1 MADNDAGSIPTTIV
15 FTLIVSFFA
24 FFASV
29 TCVTLYYYSKR
40 DPRRLE
46 RLRQL
51 EQAAQ
56 DMETMTMETWVETPT
71 IWEVWADGRPKPTSK
86 WEDFLVRSPTS
97 RSPRSLWFLYHKQPL
112 NLTYESNQP
121 QSPAVPTPQSRGAGW
136 GPLAKTTEDRAQL
149 PGSSDSPRHDLVPA
163 DCNVSVFIA
172 MPSPYKHLP
181 PEVRGEF
188 TIGTAEV
195 MYRQAEPPHQ

>member
-1 MADNDAGSIPTTIV
+1 MADNGVGGVPTTIV
-15 FTLIVSFFA
+15 FTLIISFFA

-29 TCVTLYYYSKR
+29 TCVSLYYYSKR

-56 DMETMTMETWVETPT
+56 DMETMPIETWAEMPT
-71 IWEVWADGRPKPTSK
+71 IWEVWADEHPKPTSE
-86 WEDFLVRSPTS
+86 WEDFLVRPPTLRFS
-97 RSPRSLWFLYHKQPL
+97 RSLQFSYHKQPL

-121 QSPAVPTPQSRGAGW
+121 QGPSVAASRSRGTGW
-136 GPLAKTTEDRAQL
+136 GPLGKTADSHAQL
-149 PGSSDSPRHDLVPA
+149 PEPSDSPRHDLVPA
-163 DCNVSVFIA
+163 DCNVTVFIA

-188 TIGTAEV
+188 SIGTAEV